1 MVLNNCRRAHGAG
14 YQHGNRGSCL
24 KGTRESVL
32 HEIERWSESSGGS
45 SVFWLNGLAGTG
57 KSAIAQTISGQIF
70 ANGRLGASF
79 FCSRGVDERSN
90 LQLIFPTLAFQLAK
104 RYPAFRSSLLPL
116 LRSNPDIVHEALQA
130 QMQRLIIEPFLSSKI
145 STVIVIDALDECKDE
160 EPESAILLVLKR
172 SISKIPRVKFFITSR
187 PEKHIMSG
195 FRGPLLHN
203 LTRTFTLHEVEPRT
217 VDEDIRHFFK
227 HELSEL
233 ARQCGGMEGWPT
245 AEQIN
250 SLCQKAAGF
259 FVYAVAT
266 VNFLKHKFRPPSDQ
280 LDIILKSSGSTN
292 HEGKAGL
299 KVYLSLDSLYMSI
312 FQEAFCNNNTQ
323 DDATV
328 RSVLSAV
335 ILVVNPLSPSAISTL
350 MGVECGV
357 VLRLLGLIQS
367 LLALHED
374 TNHPI
379 QPFHKSFPDFIMD
392 PTRCIDT
399 RFYLSPNHH
408 IDLVIRC
415 LKLMDESLEKNMCSI
430 PDYFLNSEVEN
441 LPRRIEESGIRGA
454 LEYACRS
461 WYKHLIGTEYRTME
475 VVSAL
480 RPLLEQKFLL
490 WLEVLSVLDAASDA
504 AYALTAV
511 LKWLDQVCSDIW
523 LQSQ

>member
-1 MVLNNCRRAHGAG
+1 M
-14 YQHGNRGSCL
+14 
-24 KGTRESVL
+24 
-32 HEIERWSESSGGS
+32 
-45 SVFWLNGLAGTG
+45 
-57 KSAIAQTISGQIF
+57 
-70 ANGRLGASF
+70 
-79 FCSRGVDERSN
+79 
-90 LQLIFPTLAFQLAK
+90 
-104 RYPAFRSSLLPL
+104 
-116 LRSNPDIVHEALQA
+116 
-130 QMQRLIIEPFLSSKI
+130 
-145 STVIVIDALDECKDE
+145 
-160 EPESAILLVLKR
+160 
-172 SISKIPRVKFFITSR
+172 
-187 PEKHIMSG
+187 
-195 FRGPLLHN
+195 
-203 LTRTFTLHEVEPRT
+203 
-217 VDEDIRHFFK
+217 
-227 HELSEL
+227 
-233 ARQCGGMEGWPT
+233 
-245 AEQIN
+245 
-250 SLCQKAAGF
+250 
-259 FVYAVAT
+259 
-266 VNFLKHKFRPPSDQ
+266 
-280 LDIILKSSGSTN
+280 
-292 HEGKAGL
+292 
-299 KVYLSLDSLYMSI
+299 YLSLDSLYMSI

-430 PDYFLNSEVEN
+430 PDYFLNSEVED

-480 RPLLEQKFLL
+480 RSLLEQKFLF